1 MNSKHGLI
9 LLFTNKADNW
19 IVPLLDK
26 LHEFHIAAD
35 LQNAVK
41 MLQYVRYDLIMLD
54 DALFGGQLLTL
65 IRDIKRRFPHLPLI
79 ILSENA
85 DPAYYA
91 SLLRSGVDD
100 LLSPRLS
107 GEELD
112 FHVRVMLERHH
123 RNRALVQRNQN
134 LHTIASLPRLLE
146 GSTEYY
152 TVIQQAIRII
162 TNMFRLNGVAVV
174 LADRYGYR
182 LYAGSQELVLQGQ
195 LIEREFRPSEFDPF
209 LWTIQSKF
217 IQVYRDVRE
226 NPNFL
231 PIDGIQ
237 ANAGAVILPLPQ
249 QGDQVGAV
257 AVFPAPETEI
267 NNDDVFIYEQFTRQ
281 LSSVLRN
288 ASQHQAQNLV
298 IRLNEQLLGA
308 WGDFSG
314 LQTPIDVARA
324 LCARISQVLANH
336 RVAVWYDSS
345 DLGELHNL
353 WIDNH
358 DGLITDLL
366 ENLDWG
372 EINAAAGVWLRSD
385 NQPSLITEETGNS
398 PALHGLLTAMQAH
411 QVLVVPVLA
420 NPDLTARAI
429 IGVDDN
435 YHYDVADLNLISNI
449 AQIAAVTLER
459 VRLSNSLLENHGRLM
474 SILCSINEAIFF
486 VDESNRVVFC
496 NPQVK
501 EMVQTPVSE
510 FINHDSEVLLRAISD
525 CAQSPAQAYV
535 QLQDARNSVFQ
546 DDDAERR
553 YPIVSVPVGNR
564 GPDLQVEFSKVFGQ
578 DETISWIGVI
588 HHDNRSK
595 RNVVIDGLLE
605 KIRVPYAQVR
615 SQIST
620 LVEQHGHFGYRERDK
635 LLSQIEDAVNR
646 MGREWDHFVDLYKI
660 QSGGVTLHRE
670 MVNLQPLM
678 EHLLEARQFVKFL
691 RHIQVDIPPSLPAV
705 KVDEFSFERALANIL
720 ERALGAMPPNGMIRV
735 RVEHRSR
742 EIRIHFE
749 GADNFIPAEKMEQ
762 TITQLDYLP
771 DIDTAYLDV
780 YVAGEIIRR
789 NGGRAWVDN
798 GVIIALP
805 TTPTPT
811 DLLPAPTQEPETKPA
826 PLPAL
831 ASRAPSREANAIML
845 VQGKSNLSER
855 MYRKLQAEGYEVLLY
870 KSGEEAVRDVNATH
884 LDLVIIDT
892 NLHDGS
898 GIKVCKQVRQ
908 HTETPVLLVSDNASD
923 QDKVQGFNAGADDF
937 ITRSISDDE
946 LVVRVRAIFNRR
958 HIPERVS
965 EPLVIDDMYIDFARR
980 AVFLANVPIE
990 LTRIEYDLLYTLVMN
1005 RGQTVTHKQLLT
1017 QVWGPEYQDEIQY
1030 LWVNI
1035 SRLRRK
1041 LEPTNNSPRYIRT
1054 QPGIGYYFEAP

>member
-1 MNSKHGLI
+1 MLNSKHGLI
-9 LLFTNKADNW
+9 LLFTDQPDNW
-19 IVPLLDK
+19 IMPLLEK
-26 LHEFHIAAD
+26 IHEFHIAPD

-54 DALFGGQLLTL
+54 DTLFGGQLLTL

-146 GSTEYY
+146 ANTDFY
-152 TVIQQAIRII
+152 TVILQAVRII
-162 TNMFRLNGVAVV
+162 TNMFRVNGVSVV
-174 LADRYGYR
+174 LADRFGYR
-182 LYAGSQELVLQGQ
+182 LYAGTPELVGQHQ
-195 LIEREFRPSEFDPF
+195 LIERDFRPTEFDPF

-231 PIDGIQ
+231 PIDSIQ
-237 ANAGAVILPLPQ
+237 PASGAVILPLPQ

-257 AVFPAPETEI
+257 AIFAPPDTEI
-267 NNDDVFIYEQFTRQ
+267 SNDDVFIYEQFSRQ

-288 ASQHQAQNLV
+288 VSQHQAQNLV

-314 LQTPIDVARA
+314 LQTPIDVAQA
-324 LCARISQVLANH
+324 LCMKISEVLANH

-345 DLGELHNL
+345 DVNELHNL
-353 WIDNH
+353 WVDSH
-358 DGLITDLL
+358 DGLIADVLMV
-366 ENLDWG
+366 LDWQ
-372 EINAAAGVWLRSD
+372 EINGHTGNWLRQD
-385 NQPSLITEETGNS
+385 NQPSLISEESGNS
-398 PALHGLLTAMQAH
+398 PSLHALLTAMQAH
-411 QVLVVPVLA
+411 QVLVVPVLI
-420 NPDLTARAI
+420 NPDLSARAF

-435 YHYDVADLNLISNI
+435 YHYDIADMNLIGNI
-449 AQIAAVTLER
+449 AQIAALTLER

-474 SILCSINEAIFF
+474 SILCSVNEGIFF
-486 VDESNRVVFC
+486 VDEHNRVVFC

-501 EMVQTPVSE
+501 EMVQTSVSE

-525 CAQSPAQAYV
+525 CGQSPTQIYT
-535 QLQDARNSVFQ
+535 QLQEARNSVFQ
-546 DDDAERR
+546 DDETERR
-553 YPIVSVPVGNR
+553 YPIVSVPVSGQ
-564 GPDLQVEFSKVFGQ
+564 GADLQVEFSKVFGQ

-588 HHDNRSK
+588 HHDSRAK
-595 RNVVIDGLLE
+595 RNGVIDALLE

-635 LLSQIEDAVNR
+635 LIAQIEGAVNS
-646 MGREWDHFVDLYKI
+646 MGREWDHFVDLYKL

-670 MVNLQPLM
+670 LVNLQNLM
-678 EHLLEARQFVKFL
+678 EHLLEARQFMKHL
-691 RHIQVDIPPSLPAV
+691 RYIQVELPPALPSV

-720 ERALGAMPPNGMIRV
+720 ERALNTMPPNGMIRI
-735 RVEHRSR
+735 RVENRSR
-742 EIRIHFE
+742 EVRIHFE
-749 GADNFIPAEKMEQ
+749 GADNFIPAEKLEQ

-771 DIDTAYLDV
+771 DIDTAFLDV
-780 YVAGEIIRR
+780 YVAGETIRR

-798 GVIIALP
+798 GVVISLP
-805 TTPTPT
+805 TAPAPT
-811 DLLPAPTQEPETKPA
+811 DMLPAPEAAETKPT
-826 PLPAL
+826 PSPVI

-845 VQGKSNLSER
+845 LQGKSNLSER
-855 MYRKLQAEGYEVLLY
+855 MYRKLQSEGYEVLLY

-884 LDLVIIDT
+884 LDLIIIDT
-892 NLHDGS
+892 NLNDGS
-898 GIKVCKQVRQ
+898 GIKVCKQIRQ

-923 QDKVQGFNAGADDF
+923 QEKVQGFNAGADDF

-946 LVVRVRAIFNRR
+946 MVVRLRAIFNRR

-980 AVFLANVPIE
+980 AVFLSNTPIE